1 MLKDRI
7 YDVYGAK
14 WYQILYLWLY
24 NLCHKHKKRF
34 TRKSLRQVLSEEI
47 LNDFKIGY
55 TYPYINAEMKEMK
68 EMIEELM
75 KDVEE

>member
-1 MLKDRI
+1 MLKDKI
-7 YDVYGAK
+7 YDFYNVK
-14 WYQILYLWLY
+14 WYQVLYLWLY

-34 TRKSLRQVLSEEI
+34 TRRSLSQVLYEEI

-55 TYPYINAEMKEMK
+55 TYSCANAEMKK
-68 EMIEELM
+68 MIWELI

>member
-7 YDVYGAK
+7 YDFYNAK
-14 WYQILYLWLY
+14 WYQVLYLWLY

-34 TRKSLRQVLSEEI
+34 TRKSLSQVLYEEI

-55 TYPYINAEMKEMK
+55 TYSYINAEMKEM
-68 EMIEELM
+68 IEELI

>member
-7 YDVYGAK
+7 YDFYNVK
-14 WYQILYLWLY
+14 WYQVLYLWLY

-34 TRKSLRQVLSEEI
+34 TRKSLSQVLYEEI
-47 LNDFKIGY
+47 LNDFKTGY
-55 TYPYINAEMKEMK
+55 TSSYANAEMKKMN
-68 EMIEELM
+68 EELI

>member
-1 MLKDRI
+1 MLKDKI
-7 YDVYGAK
+7 YDFYNVK
-14 WYQILYLWLY
+14 WYQVLYLWLY

-34 TRKSLRQVLSEEI
+34 TRRSLSQVLYEEI

-55 TYPYINAEMKEMK
+55 TYSYANAEMKK
-68 EMIEELM
+68 MIWELI

>member
-1 MLKDRI
+1 MLKDKI
-7 YDVYGAK
+7 YDFYNVK
-14 WYQILYLWLY
+14 WYQVLYLWLY

-34 TRKSLRQVLSEEI
+34 TRRSLSQVLYEEI

-55 TYPYINAEMKEMK
+55 TYSYINAEMKEM
-68 EMIEELM
+68 IEELI

>member
-7 YDVYGAK
+7 YDFYDVK
-14 WYQILYLWLY
+14 WYQVLYMWLY

-34 TRKSLRQVLSEEI
+34 TRKSLSQVLCEEI
-47 LNDFKIGY
+47 LNNFKIGY
-55 TYPYINAEMKEMK
+55 TYSYINDEMK
-68 EMIEELM
+68 EMIEELS